1 MRCCQRMY
9 SIAEQAQSACP
20 MGQPISHPTKS
31 GFNRRRARAFKTLRE
46 TTRPCDA
53 IIEAHSGREIG
64 A

>member
-1 MRCCQRMY
+1 MN

-20 MGQPISHPTKS
+20 MGQPINHPTKS
-31 GFNRRRARAFKTLRE
+31 GFSRRRDLLFRIRRE
-46 TTRPCDA
+46 TTRPCEA